1 MEAIII
7 YIIVPIIAI
16 LFGAICIIF
25 TKVKII
31 EELLKGTVAKNPIN
45 FFRTPEL
52 TTMTEQI
59 KAISKCNVNLQ
70 STVDNLVDKVK
81 LLSAKVQLLE
91 ENKKVPTTNNYKA
104 LMIRTLD
111 GIKQINETILN
122 EVSEKGYFII
132 NSSPDEI
139 LYNSERAKDCNLQ
152 IEITPEDNHYVILF
166 KKKKYDSK

>member
-1 MEAIII
+1 MKVII
-7 YIIVPIIAI
+7 YIIIPLIIIVLGGICI
-16 LFGAICIIF
+16 LFA
-25 TKVKII
+25 KIETI
-31 EELLKGTVAKNPIN
+31 KKLLKRPDTKSSN
-45 FFRTPEL
+45 
-52 TTMTEQI
+52 TEQI
-59 KAISKCNVNLQ
+59 KFMSKLNTNLQ

>member
-1 MEAIII
+1 MKVII
-7 YIIVPIIAI
+7 YIIIPLIIIVLGGICI
-16 LFGAICIIF
+16 LFA
-25 TKVKII
+25 KIETI
-31 EELLKGTVAKNPIN
+31 KKLLKRPDTKSSN
-45 FFRTPEL
+45 
-52 TTMTEQI
+52 TEQI
-59 KAISKCNVNLQ
+59 KFMSKLNTNLQ

-91 ENKKVPTTNNYKA
+91 ENKKVPITNNYKA

-152 IEITPEDNHYVILF
+152 IEITPEDNHYVVLF
-166 KKKKYDSK
+166 KKKKYDSR

>member
-1 MEAIII
+1 MKVII
-7 YIIVPIIAI
+7 YIIIPLIIIVLGGICI
-16 LFGAICIIF
+16 LFA
-25 TKVKII
+25 KVETIKK
-31 EELLKGTVAKNPIN
+31 LLK
-45 FFRTPEL
+45 RPE
-52 TTMTEQI
+52 TKSSNTEQI
-59 KAISKCNVNLQ
+59 KFMSKLNTNLQ
-70 STVDNLVDKVK
+70 STVNNLVDKVK

-91 ENKKVPTTNNYKA
+91 ENKKVPITNDYKA

-152 IEITPEDNHYVILF
+152 IEITPEDNHYVVLF

>member
-1 MEAIII
+1 MKVII
-7 YIIVPIIAI
+7 YIIIPLIVIVLGGICI
-16 LFGAICIIF
+16 LFA
-25 TKVKII
+25 KIETI
-31 EELLKGTVAKNPIN
+31 KKLLKRPDTKSSN
-45 FFRTPEL
+45 
-52 TTMTEQI
+52 TEQI
-59 KAISKCNVNLQ
+59 KFMSKLNTNLQ

-91 ENKKVPTTNNYKA
+91 ENKKVPITNNYKA

-152 IEITPEDNHYVILF
+152 IEITPEDNHYVVLF

>member
-1 MEAIII
+1 MKVII
-7 YIIVPIIAI
+7 YIIIPLIIIVLGGICI
-16 LFGAICIIF
+16 LFA
-25 TKVKII
+25 KIETI
-31 EELLKGTVAKNPIN
+31 KKLLKKPDTKSSN
-45 FFRTPEL
+45 
-52 TTMTEQI
+52 TEQI
-59 KAISKCNVNLQ
+59 KFMSKLNTNLQ

-91 ENKKVPTTNNYKA
+91 ENKKVPITNDYKA

-152 IEITPEDNHYVILF
+152 IEITPEDNHYVVLF

>member
-1 MEAIII
+1 MKVII
-7 YIIVPIIAI
+7 YIIIPLIVIVLGGICI
-16 LFGAICIIF
+16 LFA
-25 TKVKII
+25 KIETI
-31 EELLKGTVAKNPIN
+31 KKLLK
-45 FFRTPEL
+45 RPE
-52 TTMTEQI
+52 TKSPDTTEQI
-59 KAISKCNVNLQ
+59 KFMSKLNTNLQ

-91 ENKKVPTTNNYKA
+91 ENKKVPITNNYKA

>member
-1 MEAIII
+1 MEVII
-7 YIIVPIIAI
+7 YIIMPLIIIVLGGICI
-16 LFGAICIIF
+16 LFA
-25 TKVKII
+25 KIETI
-31 EELLKGTVAKNPIN
+31 KKLLKRPDTKSSN
-45 FFRTPEL
+45 
-52 TTMTEQI
+52 TEQI
-59 KAISKCNVNLQ
+59 KFMSKLNTNLQ

-91 ENKKVPTTNNYKA
+91 ENKKVPITNDYKA

-152 IEITPEDNHYVILF
+152 IEITPEDNHYVVLF

>member
-1 MEAIII
+1 MKVII
-7 YIIVPIIAI
+7 YIIIPLIIIILGGICI
-16 LFGAICIIF
+16 LFA
-25 TKVKII
+25 KIETI
-31 EELLKGTVAKNPIN
+31 KKLLK
-45 FFRTPEL
+45 RPE
-52 TTMTEQI
+52 TKSSNTEQI
-59 KAISKCNVNLQ
+59 KAISKLNTNLQ
-70 STVDNLVDKVK
+70 STVDNLIDKVK

-152 IEITPEDNHYVILF
+152 IEITPEDNHYVVLF
-166 KKKKYDSK
+166 KKKKYDSKQ

>member
-1 MEAIII
+1 MKVII
-7 YIIVPIIAI
+7 YIIIPLIIIVLGGICI
-16 LFGAICIIF
+16 LFA
-25 TKVKII
+25 KIETI
-31 EELLKGTVAKNPIN
+31 KKLLKRPDTKSSN
-45 FFRTPEL
+45 
-52 TTMTEQI
+52 TEQI
-59 KAISKCNVNLQ
+59 KFMSKLNTNLQ

-152 IEITPEDNHYVILF
+152 IEITPEDNHYVVLF
-166 KKKKYDSK
+166 KKKKYDNG

>member
-1 MEAIII
+1 MEVII
-7 YIIVPIIAI
+7 YIIIPLIIIVLGGICI
-16 LFGAICIIF
+16 LFA
-25 TKVKII
+25 KIETI
-31 EELLKGTVAKNPIN
+31 KKLLKRPDTKSSN
-45 FFRTPEL
+45 
-52 TTMTEQI
+52 TEQI
-59 KAISKCNVNLQ
+59 KFISKLNTNLQ
-70 STVDNLVDKVK
+70 STVNNLVDKVK

-91 ENKKVPTTNNYKA
+91 ENKKVPITNNYKA

-166 KKKKYDSK
+166 KKKKYDNKQ

>member
-1 MEAIII
+1 MEVII
-7 YIIVPIIAI
+7 YIIIPLIIIVLGGICI
-16 LFGAICIIF
+16 LFA
-25 TKVKII
+25 KVETIKK
-31 EELLKGTVAKNPIN
+31 LLK
-45 FFRTPEL
+45 RPE
-52 TTMTEQI
+52 TKSSNTEQI
-59 KAISKCNVNLQ
+59 KFMSKLNTNLQ
-70 STVDNLVDKVK
+70 STVDNLTDKVK

-104 LMIRTLD
+104 VMIRTLD

-152 IEITPEDNHYVILF
+152 IEITPEDNHYVVLF
-166 KKKKYDSK
+166 RKKKYDSK

>member
-1 MEAIII
+1 MKVII
-7 YIIVPIIAI
+7 YIIIPLIVIVLGGICI
-16 LFGAICIIF
+16 LFA
-25 TKVKII
+25 KIETI
-31 EELLKGTVAKNPIN
+31 KKLLK
-45 FFRTPEL
+45 RPE
-52 TTMTEQI
+52 TKSSNTEQI
-59 KAISKCNVNLQ
+59 KFMSKLNTNLQ

-166 KKKKYDSK
+166 KKKKYDNR

>member
-1 MEAIII
+1 MKVII
-7 YIIVPIIAI
+7 YIIIPLIIIVLGGICI
-16 LFGAICIIF
+16 LFA
-25 TKVKII
+25 KIETI
-31 EELLKGTVAKNPIN
+31 KKLLKRPDTKSSN
-45 FFRTPEL
+45 
-52 TTMTEQI
+52 TEQI
-59 KAISKCNVNLQ
+59 KFMSKLNTNLQ

-91 ENKKVPTTNNYKA
+91 ENKKVPITNNYKA

-166 KKKKYDSK
+166 KKKKYDNR

>member
-1 MEAIII
+1 MEVII
-7 YIIVPIIAI
+7 YIIIPLIIIVLGGICI
-16 LFGAICIIF
+16 LFA
-25 TKVKII
+25 KIETI
-31 EELLKGTVAKNPIN
+31 KKLFK
-45 FFRTPEL
+45 RPEKSL
-52 TTMTEQI
+52 DMTEQI
-59 KAISKCNVNLQ
+59 KFMSKWNTDLQ
-70 STVDNLVDKVK
+70 STVDNLIDKVK

-91 ENKKVPTTNNYKA
+91 ENKKVPITNDYKA

-152 IEITPEDNHYVILF
+152 IEITPEDNHYVVLF
-166 KKKKYDSK
+166 KKKKYDNK

>member
-1 MEAIII
+1 MKVII
-7 YIIVPIIAI
+7 YIIIPLIIIVLGGICI
-16 LFGAICIIF
+16 LFA
-25 TKVKII
+25 KIETI
-31 EELLKGTVAKNPIN
+31 KKLLKRPDTKSSNI
-45 FFRTPEL
+45 
-52 TTMTEQI
+52 EQI

-70 STVDNLVDKVK
+70 STIDNLVDKVK

-91 ENKKVPTTNNYKA
+91 ENKKVPITNNYKA

-152 IEITPEDNHYVILF
+152 IEITPEDNHYVVLF
-166 KKKKYDSK
+166 KKKKYDSR

>member
-1 MEAIII
+1 MKVII
-7 YIIVPIIAI
+7 YIIIPLIVIVLGGICI
-16 LFGAICIIF
+16 LFA
-25 TKVKII
+25 KIETI
-31 EELLKGTVAKNPIN
+31 KKLLKRPDTKSSN
-45 FFRTPEL
+45 
-52 TTMTEQI
+52 TEQI
-59 KAISKCNVNLQ
+59 KFMSKLNTNLQ

-91 ENKKVPTTNNYKA
+91 ENKKVPITNNYKA

-152 IEITPEDNHYVILF
+152 IEITPEDNHYVVLF
-166 KKKKYDSK
+166 KKKKYDNR

>member
-1 MEAIII
+1 MKVII
-7 YIIVPIIAI
+7 YIIIPLIVIVLGGICI
-16 LFGAICIIF
+16 LFA
-25 TKVKII
+25 KIETI
-31 EELLKGTVAKNPIN
+31 KKLLKRPDTKSSN
-45 FFRTPEL
+45 
-52 TTMTEQI
+52 TEQI
-59 KAISKCNVNLQ
+59 KFMSKLNTNLQ

-91 ENKKVPTTNNYKA
+91 ENKKVPITNNYKA

-166 KKKKYDSK
+166 KKKKYDNR

>member
-1 MEAIII
+1 MELII
-7 YIIVPIIAI
+7 YIIIPLIIIVLGGICI
-16 LFGAICIIF
+16 LFA
-25 TKVKII
+25 KIETI
-31 EELLKGTVAKNPIN
+31 KKLLKRPDTKSSN
-45 FFRTPEL
+45 
-52 TTMTEQI
+52 TEQI
-59 KAISKCNVNLQ
+59 KFMSKLNTNLQ

-91 ENKKVPTTNNYKA
+91 ENKKVPITNNYKA

-166 KKKKYDSK
+166 KRKKYDSR

>member
-1 MEAIII
+1 MKVII
-7 YIIVPIIAI
+7 YIIIPLIIIVLGGICI
-16 LFGAICIIF
+16 LFA
-25 TKVKII
+25 KIETI
-31 EELLKGTVAKNPIN
+31 KKLLKRPDTKSSN
-45 FFRTPEL
+45 
-52 TTMTEQI
+52 TEQI
-59 KAISKCNVNLQ
+59 KFMSKLNTNLQ

-91 ENKKVPTTNNYKA
+91 ENKKVPITNDYKA

-152 IEITPEDNHYVILF
+152 IEITPEDNHYVVLF

>member
-1 MEAIII
+1 MKVII
-7 YIIVPIIAI
+7 YIIIPLIIIVLGGICI
-16 LFGAICIIF
+16 LFA
-25 TKVKII
+25 KVETIKK
-31 EELLKGTVAKNPIN
+31 LLK
-45 FFRTPEL
+45 RPE
-52 TTMTEQI
+52 TKSSNTEQI
-59 KAISKCNVNLQ
+59 KAISKLNTNLQ
-70 STVDNLVDKVK
+70 STVDNLIDKVK

-91 ENKKVPTTNNYKA
+91 ENKKVHITNNYKA

-152 IEITPEDNHYVILF
+152 IEITPEDNHYVVLF
-166 KKKKYDSK
+166 RKKKYDSK

>member
-1 MEAIII
+1 MKVII
-7 YIIVPIIAI
+7 YIIIPLIIIVLGGICI
-16 LFGAICIIF
+16 LFA
-25 TKVKII
+25 KIETI
-31 EELLKGTVAKNPIN
+31 KKLLKRFETKSPD
-45 FFRTPEL
+45 T
-52 TTMTEQI
+52 TEQI
-59 KAISKCNVNLQ
+59 KAISKLNTNLQ

-91 ENKKVPTTNNYKA
+91 DKKIPITNDYKA

-152 IEITPEDNHYVILF
+152 IEITPEDNHYVVLF

>member
-1 MEAIII
+1 MEVII
-7 YIIVPIIAI
+7 YIIIPLIIIVLGGICI
-16 LFGAICIIF
+16 LFA
-25 TKVKII
+25 KIETI
-31 EELLKGTVAKNPIN
+31 KKLLKRSDTKSSN
-45 FFRTPEL
+45 
-52 TTMTEQI
+52 TEQI
-59 KAISKCNVNLQ
+59 KFMSKLNTNLQ

-91 ENKKVPTTNNYKA
+91 ENKKVPITNNYKA

-132 NSSPDEI
+132 NNSPDEI

-152 IEITPEDNHYVILF
+152 IEITPEDNHYVVLF
-166 KKKKYDSK
+166 KKKKYDNR

>member
-1 MEAIII
+1 MEVII
-7 YIIVPIIAI
+7 YIIIPLIIIILGGICI
-16 LFGAICIIF
+16 LFA
-25 TKVKII
+25 KIETI
-31 EELLKGTVAKNPIN
+31 KKLLKRPDTKSSN
-45 FFRTPEL
+45 
-52 TTMTEQI
+52 TEQI
-59 KAISKCNVNLQ
+59 KFMSKLNTNLQ

-91 ENKKVPTTNNYKA
+91 ENKKVPITNDYKA

-166 KKKKYDSK
+166 KKKKYDNG

>member
-1 MEAIII
+1 MKVII
-7 YIIVPIIAI
+7 YIIIPLIIIVLGGICI
-16 LFGAICIIF
+16 LFA
-25 TKVKII
+25 KVETIKK
-31 EELLKGTVAKNPIN
+31 LLK
-45 FFRTPEL
+45 RPE
-52 TTMTEQI
+52 TKSSNTEQI
-59 KAISKCNVNLQ
+59 KAISKLNTNLQ
-70 STVDNLVDKVK
+70 STVDNLIDKVK

-91 ENKKVPTTNNYKA
+91 ENKKVPITNNYKE

>member
-1 MEAIII
+1 MEVII
-7 YIIVPIIAI
+7 YIIIPLIIIVLGGICI
-16 LFGAICIIF
+16 LFA
-25 TKVKII
+25 KIETI
-31 EELLKGTVAKNPIN
+31 KKLLKIPDTKSSN
-45 FFRTPEL
+45 
-52 TTMTEQI
+52 TEQI
-59 KAISKCNVNLQ
+59 KAVSKYNVNLQ

-91 ENKKVPTTNNYKA
+91 ENKKVPITNDYKA

>member
-1 MEAIII
+1 MKVIVYIII
-7 YIIVPIIAI
+7 PLIIIVLGGICI
-16 LFGAICIIF
+16 LFA
-25 TKVKII
+25 KIETI
-31 EELLKGTVAKNPIN
+31 KKLLKRPDTKSSN
-45 FFRTPEL
+45 
-52 TTMTEQI
+52 TEQI
-59 KAISKCNVNLQ
+59 KFMSKLNTNLQ
-70 STVDNLVDKVK
+70 STVDNLVNKVK

-91 ENKKVPTTNNYKA
+91 ENKKIPITNDYKA

-166 KKKKYDSK
+166 KKKK

>member
-1 MEAIII
+1 MKVII
-7 YIIVPIIAI
+7 YIIIPLIIIVLGGICI
-16 LFGAICIIF
+16 LFA
-25 TKVKII
+25 KIETI
-31 EELLKGTVAKNPIN
+31 KKLLKRPDTKSSN
-45 FFRTPEL
+45 
-52 TTMTEQI
+52 TEQI

-70 STVDNLVDKVK
+70 STVDNLIDKVK

-91 ENKKVPTTNNYKA
+91 ENKKVPITNDYKA

-152 IEITPEDNHYVILF
+152 IEITPEDNHYVVLF

>member
-1 MEAIII
+1 MEVII
-7 YIIVPIIAI
+7 YIIIPLIIIVLGGICI
-16 LFGAICIIF
+16 LFA
-25 TKVKII
+25 KIETI
-31 EELLKGTVAKNPIN
+31 KKLLKRPDTKSSN
-45 FFRTPEL
+45 
-52 TTMTEQI
+52 TEQM
-59 KAISKCNVNLQ
+59 KFMSKLNTNLQ
-70 STVDNLVDKVK
+70 STVNNLVDKVK

-91 ENKKVPTTNNYKA
+91 ENKKVPITNDYKA

-152 IEITPEDNHYVILF
+152 IEITPEDNHYVVLF

>member
-1 MEAIII
+1 MEVII
-7 YIIVPIIAI
+7 YIIIPLIIIVLGGICI
-16 LFGAICIIF
+16 LFA
-25 TKVKII
+25 KIETI
-31 EELLKGTVAKNPIN
+31 KKLLKRPDTKSSN
-45 FFRTPEL
+45 
-52 TTMTEQI
+52 TEQI
-59 KAISKCNVNLQ
+59 KDISKLNTRLQ
-70 STVDNLVDKVK
+70 STVDNLTDRVK

-91 ENKKVPTTNNYKA
+91 ENKKIPITNNYKA

-152 IEITPEDNHYVILF
+152 IEITPEDNHYVVLF

>member
-1 MEAIII
+1 MEVII
-7 YIIVPIIAI
+7 YIIIPLIIIVLGGICI
-16 LFGAICIIF
+16 LFA
-25 TKVKII
+25 KIETI
-31 EELLKGTVAKNPIN
+31 KKLLKRPDTKSSN
-45 FFRTPEL
+45 
-52 TTMTEQI
+52 TEQI
-59 KAISKCNVNLQ
+59 KFMSKLNTNLQ

-91 ENKKVPTTNNYKA
+91 ENKKVPITNDYKA

-152 IEITPEDNHYVILF
+152 IEITPEDNHYVVLF